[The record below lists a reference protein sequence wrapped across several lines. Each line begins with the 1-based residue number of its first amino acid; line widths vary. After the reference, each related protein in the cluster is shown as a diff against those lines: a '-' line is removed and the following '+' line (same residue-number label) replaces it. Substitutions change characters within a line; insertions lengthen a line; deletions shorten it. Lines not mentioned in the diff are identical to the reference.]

1 MKKILALLFAALFF
15 AGCGQTQPKVPIAS
29 AYKFDGITYTHLQKH
44 NPRKFVYQSPEAVE
58 KRYNEQLLAALK
70 EANLLDQ
77 NSTDELKIT
86 IKHHRGFMGED
97 SPFTSDRI
105 GGIDVAYQVQIIRG
119 GQVLRNYTQDE
130 FEFYNPGFFATM
142 KTVAMQNTD
151 DSYEN
156 DAIAAMVKRLMEII
170 KKF

>member
-1 MKKILALLFAALFF
+1 MKKFLALLFAALFF
-15 AGCGQTQPKVPIAS
+15 VGCGQTQPKVPIAS

-70 EANLLDQ
+70 GANLLDQ

-97 SPFTSDRI
+97 SPFPSDRI
-105 GGIDVAYQVQIIRG
+105 GGIDVASQVQIIRG

>member
-1 MKKILALLFAALFF
+1 MKKFFALLLAALFF
-15 AGCGQTQPKVPIAS
+15 VGCGQSQPKVPIAS
-29 AYKFDGITYTHLQKH
+29 AYKFKGITYYHIQNH
-44 NPRKFVYQSPEAVE
+44 NPKKFVYQPPEAVE
-58 KRYNEQLLAALK
+58 KKYNEQLLAALK

-86 IKHHRGFMGED
+86 IKHHRGFTGEAT
-97 SPFTSDRI
+97 PFPSDRI
-105 GGIDVAYQVQIIRG
+105 GGIDVAYQIQIIRG
-119 GQVLRNYTQDE
+119 DQVLRHYTQDE
-130 FEFYNPGFFATM
+130 FEFYDPGFFGNM
-142 KTVAMQNTD
+142 KTIALQNTD

>member
-1 MKKILALLFAALFF
+1 MKKIFALLFAALFF
-15 AGCGQTQPKVPIAS
+15 VGCGQSQPKVPIAS
-29 AYKFDGITYTHLQKH
+29 AYKFKGITYYHIQNH
-44 NPRKFVYQSPEAVE
+44 NPKKFVYQSPEAVE
-58 KRYNEQLLAALK
+58 KKYNEQLLAALK

-77 NSTDELKIT
+77 NSTDELKIS

-97 SPFTSDRI
+97 TPFPSDRI
-105 GGIDVAYQVQIIRG
+105 GGIDVAYQIQIVRG

-130 FEFYNPGFFATM
+130 FEFYNPGFFDTM
-142 KTVAMQNTD
+142 KTITMQNTD

>member
-1 MKKILALLFAALFF
+1 MKKFLALLLAALFL
-15 AGCGQTQPKVPIAS
+15 ASCGAPRPKVPIAS
-29 AYKFDGITYTHLQKH
+29 AYKFEGVTYTHLQKH
-44 NPRKFVYQSPEAVE
+44 NPKKFVYQPPEAVE
-58 KRYNEQLLAALK
+58 KRYDEQLLAALK

-86 IKHHRGFMGED
+86 IKHHRGFVGEA
-97 SPFTSDRI
+97 SPFPSDRI
-105 GGIDVAYQVQIIRG
+105 GGIDVAYQVQIVRG
-119 GQVLRNYTQDE
+119 ERVLRNYTQDE

-142 KTVAMQNTD
+142 KTITMQNTD

-170 KKF
+170 KTF

>member
-1 MKKILALLFAALFF
+1 MKKFLALLLTALFL
-15 AGCGQTQPKVPIAS
+15 ASCGAPRPKVPIAS
-29 AYKFDGITYTHLQKH
+29 AYKFKGITYYHIQNH
-44 NPRKFVYQSPEAVE
+44 NPKKFVYQSPEAVE
-58 KRYNEQLLAALK
+58 KKYNERLLAALK

-86 IKHHRGFMGED
+86 IKHHRGFTGEAT
-97 SPFTSDRI
+97 PFPSDRI
-105 GGIDVAYQVQIIRG
+105 GGIEFIYEVQLVRN
-119 GQVLRNYTQDE
+119 GQILRSYVQNDIEHYD
-130 FEFYNPGFFATM
+130 PGFFGNM
-142 KTVAMQNTD
+142 KTIALQNTD

>member
-1 MKKILALLFAALFF
+1 MKKFLALLFAALFF
-15 AGCGQTQPKVPIAS
+15 VGCGQSQPKVPIAS

-70 EANLLDQ
+70 GANLLDQ

-97 SPFTSDRI
+97 SPFPSDRI

>member
-1 MKKILALLFAALFF
+1 MKKFLALLFAALFF

-58 KRYNEQLLAALK
+58 KKYNEQLLAALK

-86 IKHHRGFMGED
+86 IKHHRGFTG
-97 SPFTSDRI
+97 
-105 GGIDVAYQVQIIRG
+105 
-119 GQVLRNYTQDE
+119 
-130 FEFYNPGFFATM
+130 
-142 KTVAMQNTD
+142 
-151 DSYEN
+151 
-156 DAIAAMVKRLMEII
+156 
-170 KKF
+170 